1 MKVSQQNHSLNGTN
15 KNRKPE
21 WLLKKVFFSQ
31 KKEVEQSLKSIGIH
45 TVCQEAMCP
54 NISEC
59 FAKKQATFMLLGDTC
74 TRACTFCN
82 VHRGTPQNLDEEEP
96 QKVAQAVKAL
106 GLKHVVITSVTRD
119 DLKDGGASVFVAAT
133 KKIQEIDKNIT
144 IELLIP
150 DLRLNLEALKSI
162 ALCGA
167 QIVAHNIETVPRLYH
182 IRKGANYQRSLDV
195 LRFLKE
201 SNPHIKTKSSLML
214 GLGETKEE
222 LQESLNAL
230 LEVGCTLLTL
240 GQYLAP
246 SKSHESVKEYIE
258 PKRFEEFGHMALDM
272 GFEFVKSSPYTR
284 SSYMSHEY
292 FERDK
297 LQISK

>member
-1 MKVSQQNHSLNGTN
+1 MQ
-15 KNRKPE
+15 NRKPS
-21 WLLKKVFFSQ
+21 WLHKKVFFSQ
-31 KKEVEQSLKSIGIH
+31 KKDVEQSLKSIGIH

-59 FAKKQATFMLLGDTC
+59 FAKKQATFMLLGATC

-82 VHRGTPQNLDEEEP
+82 VGRGETKPLDIQEA
-96 QKVAQAVKAL
+96 QKVAQAVVAL

-119 DLKDGGASVFVAAT
+119 DIKDGGASVFVECVQRI
-133 KKIQEIDKNIT
+133 KELNPNIT

-150 DLRLNLEALKSI
+150 DLKLNLEALTSI
-162 ALCGA
+162 ANSGA
-167 QIVAHNIETVPRLYH
+167 EIVGHNIETVPRLYH
-182 IRKGANYQRSLDV
+182 IRKGASYTRSLEV
-195 LRFLKE
+195 LRYLKQM
-201 SNPHIKTKSSLML
+201 NPQVKTKSSLML
-214 GLGETKEE
+214 GLGESEEE
-222 LQESLNAL
+222 LKQSLQDL
-230 LEVGCTLLTL
+230 LDVKCSLLTM

-258 PKRFEEFGHMALDM
+258 PKKFEEYGMMASEM

-297 LQISK
+297 L